1 MKPEYQRAINA
12 MRDEGYLVIIWTP
25 QELGDID
32 ASHVED
38 ILIERG
44 NDMIEQLQGDDE

>member
-1 MKPEYQRAINA
+1 MTNEQQRTIHA

-32 ASHVED
+32 HSHVESV
-38 ILIERG
+38 LIERG
-44 NDMIEQLQGDDE
+44 NDMIEQLHGEDE